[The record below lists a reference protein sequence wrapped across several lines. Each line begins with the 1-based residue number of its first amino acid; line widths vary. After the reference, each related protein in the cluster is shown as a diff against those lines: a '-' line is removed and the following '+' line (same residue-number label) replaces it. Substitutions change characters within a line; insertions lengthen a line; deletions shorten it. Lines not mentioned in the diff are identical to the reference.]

1 MSKTFGDVTDRLLR
15 LTVGRSCVVN
25 VRRPDRYIKTVRKYV
40 PDSQWS
46 VVTVDGGKI
55 VTRVR

>member
-1 MSKTFGDVTDRLLR
+1 MAKTFGDVTDRLLK
-15 LTVGRSCVVN
+15 LAVGRSCVVN
-25 VRRPDRYIKTVRKYV
+25 SRRPDRFIKTVRKYA

-46 VVTVDGGKI
+46 VTTVDEGKV

>member
-15 LTVGRSCVVN
+15 LAVGRSCVVN
-25 VRRPDRYIKTVRKYV
+25 VRRPDRYLKTVRKYA
-40 PDSQWS
+40 PHTEWS
-46 VVTVDGGKI
+46 VESVEGGKV

>member
-1 MSKTFGDVTDRLLR
+1 MPKTFGDVTDRLLR

-25 VRRPDRYIKTVRKYV
+25 VRRPDRYIKTARKYV

>member
-15 LTVGRSCVVN
+15 LAVGRSCVVS
-25 VRRPDRYIKTVRKYV
+25 VQRPDRYIKTVRKYA

-55 VTRVR
+55 VTRLR